1 MASGPI
7 SNVGS
12 LAQALATVSQS
23 ASRPNFELAFSQM
36 QNTVIGRLNKEIHAV
51 NEAGGSKSEMI
62 ALQREGRKLAENIP
76 LIEKFLFDTET
87 NKGRLATVQDKL
99 TSVIALFAD
108 GDISADDITSFNT
121 QRQEIVDEMKK
132 TWQLSYTGFTDGDIM
147 RRLKND
153 VAALEA
159 LTPEVGVVDPAG
171 TTPATNANRDVLTG
185 LETFQNKTSTAQT
198 VTLNSI
204 YTVFN
209 MREDMLSNMADIQ
222 TAVTELNS
230 TEQLKKLS
238 QVEALKEKYA
248 NLLHSISL
256 SYEVSSG
263 ITEGLASRLS
273 KPTPAVGSVLNLFT

>member
-1 MASGPI
+1 MASSPI
-7 SNVGS
+7 SNAGS
-12 LAQALATVSQS
+12 LAQALATVHQS
-23 ASRPNFELAFSQM
+23 ASAPNFELAFNQL

-62 ALQREGRKLAENIP
+62 ALQREGRQLAENIP

-87 NKGRLATVQDKL
+87 NKGRLATVQDKV
-99 TSVIALFAD
+99 TSVIGLFAD
-108 GDISADDITSFNT
+108 GDVSADDITSFNT

-171 TTPATNANRDVLTG
+171 TTPATNANRDVLTS

-204 YTVFN
+204 YTIFN

-263 ITEGLASRLS
+263 ITEGLTSRLS
-273 KPTPAVGSVLNLFT
+273 KASPGVGSVLNLFT